1 MDLFLVFCAHK
12 KMSHTYIS
20 AEKQHC
26 IQAGEKSSPYV
37 IYSMYGAFVFNGS
50 SSPTD
55 DISQCI

>member
-1 MDLFLVFCAHK
+1 MDLFLVFRAHK
-12 KMSHTYIS
+12 KMSHKYIS

-37 IYSMYGAFVFNGS
+37 IYSRYGAFVFNGS
-50 SSPTD
+50 D